1 MKISI
6 LTPTYNRANLLD
18 KLYAS
23 ILVNSNSCNNI
34 QIEWLVMDDGSID
47 NTKRVVE
54 EYSKERIIDVQYFHQ
69 DNKGKMV
76 AINELVKKATGDLI
90 IECDDDDFFTKDAFK
105 IIEQSLKKWEIYMH

>member
-47 NTKRVVE
+47 NTKGWLKNIQK
-54 EYSKERIIDVQYFHQ
+54 KE
-69 DNKGKMV
+69 
-76 AINELVKKATGDLI
+76 
-90 IECDDDDFFTKDAFK
+90 
-105 IIEQSLKKWEIYMH
+105 

>member
-23 ILVNSNSCNNI
+23 ILINSNNCGEM
-34 QIEWLVMDDGSID
+34 QIEWLIMDDGSTD

-54 EYSKERIIDVQYFHQ
+54 EYVKERIVEVQYFHQ

-76 AINELVKKATGDLI
+76 AIK
-90 IECDDDDFFTKDAFK
+90 
-105 IIEQSLKKWEIYMH
+105 

>member
-47 NTKRVVE
+47 NNIRVVE
-54 EYSKERIIDVQYFHQ
+54 E
-69 DNKGKMV
+69 
-76 AINELVKKATGDLI
+76 
-90 IECDDDDFFTKDAFK
+90 
-105 IIEQSLKKWEIYMH
+105 